1 MEIIVPDASIILK
14 WALRD
19 EEETERDKAS
29 SILYSFIEG
38 RYEIVL
44 PSLWVYEVGNI
55 LGMKHPESSKE
66 IMDILLD
73 FEFEEYR
80 MSKDICRL
88 IFELINNLRVSF
100 YDASYHA
107 LAIQQK
113 GTFITSDKKYFNKV
127 RDKSHIQL
135 LELF

>member
-1 MEIIVPDASIILK
+1 
-14 WALRD
+14 
-19 EEETERDKAS
+19 
-29 SILYSFIEG
+29 
-38 RYEIVL
+38 
-44 PSLWVYEVGNI
+44 
-55 LGMKHPESSKE
+55 MKHPESSKE

-73 FEFEEYR
+73 YEFREYR

-88 IFELINNLRVSF
+88 IFELINDLRITF

-107 LAIQQK
+107 LAIKQK

-135 LELF
+135 LEFY

>member
-88 IFELINNLRVSF
+88 IFELINNLRVTF

>member
-88 IFELINNLRVSF
+88 IFELINNLRVTF

-107 LAIQQK
+107 LAIKQK

>member
-1 MEIIVPDASIILK
+1 
-14 WALRD
+14 
-19 EEETERDKAS
+19 
-29 SILYSFIEG
+29 
-38 RYEIVL
+38 
-44 PSLWVYEVGNI
+44 
-55 LGMKHPESSKE
+55 
-66 IMDILLD
+66 MDILID
-73 FEFEEYR
+73 YEFREYR
-80 MSKDICRL
+80 ISKDVCRL
-88 IFELINNLRVSF
+88 IFELINNLRVTF